1 LLFHLFSPHAG
12 GYVTFPASGGPY
24 SVSTKPGPGTVID
37 LCGSDGRTIERGLY
51 FDASGTGFA
60 DTAARGDEELGYDTL
75 ENNHTVTMRHPSQ
88 AYVTPRGAN
97 VTLENV
103 SWGQAQFR
111 IRKVGGSSGSR
122 IRHGD
127 TIALGAKQPYDPR
140 RSPSAQQFRW
150 LQADPEDNNPTTN
163 PVILGGL
170 SVNPGGAS
178 QRFTF
183 LEGNLL
189 AGEAN
194 LTVSDVVPPGEM
206 IPSGALKLRLSH
218 EGLPNGS
225 TALVRFTSVNAAMFS
240 FNSSG
245 PMPFNASAPPFAI
258 NVPPGTRELSLP
270 LNLISPTLGDPCAR
284 FAAFLNGTLVG
295 PGALTVVDAGME
307 SWTGS
312 SHDGATPRGV
322 GINSARAADWFDIS
336 MSGSAGELFMDGA
349 IFIGGA
355 DDIFTVTVRSRRGVS
370 LPPVP
375 GPIPTIAGSG
385 YTISVVAMPFP
396 APGFATDANTPPP
409 VRVSGDSPILTLAR
423 NRSFVH
429 RTRFRALP
437 RGTADMFCIQV
448 DIQPYRRTLTTVRLS
463 RRIGLRVF

>member
-12 GYVTFPASGGPY
+12 GYVTFPSSGGPY

-51 FDASGTGFA
+51 YDDSGTGFVE
-60 DTAARGDEELGYDTL
+60 TAVRGDEERGNDTL
-75 ENNHTVTMRHPSQ
+75 DNNQTVTMRHRSGNF
-88 AYVTPRGAN
+88 VTPRGTS

-111 IRKVGGSSGSR
+111 IRKVGGSSGAR

-127 TIALGAKQPYDPR
+127 TIALGARQPYDPR

-163 PVILGGL
+163 PVVLGGL
-170 SVNPGGAS
+170 SVNPGGDS

-194 LTVSDVVPPGEM
+194 LTVSDRVPPGEM
-206 IPSGALKLRLSH
+206 GPSGVLKLRLSH

-225 TALVRFTSVNAAMFS
+225 TAFIRFTSVNAAMFS
-240 FNSSG
+240 FNTSG
-245 PMPFNASAPPFAI
+245 PIIFNPSAPPFAV
-258 NVPPGTRELSLP
+258 NVPPGTRELSFP
-270 LNLISPTLGDPCAR
+270 LSLISPTLGDPCAR
-284 FAAFLNGTLVG
+284 FAAFLNETFVG
-295 PGALTVVDAGME
+295 PGALTVIDAGME
-307 SWTGS
+307 SWIGT
-312 SHDGATPRGV
+312 SHDGVEPRGV

-336 MSGSAGELFMDGA
+336 TSGSVGDLGVDGA
-349 IFIGGA
+349 IFVSGLN
-355 DDIFTVTVRSRRGVS
+355 DIFTVTVRSKKGVA

-375 GPIPTIAGSG
+375 GPIPRIAGSG

-409 VRVSGDSPILTLAR
+409 VRISGDSSILTLDR

-429 RTRFRALP
+429 RTRFRASP
-437 RGTADMFCIQV
+437 RGLADMFCIQV
-448 DIQPYRRTLTTVRLS
+448 NIQPYRSVPNAVLLS